1 MDEHQQRPEEK
12 RSARNQ
18 APARAG
24 QGGRAYGKGGNGKPG
39 FGAGKG
45 DGRRMYGA
53 KPAQHGKPGPE
64 GENRRYQPA
73 GQGDKSAYGQRRTG
87 NSGGSDAPRAFDKP
101 YAHPEAK
108 PVANNGQPRGG
119 KPMGNGSRGSY
130 GKPASGNRGGFRSG
144 GRTGQGTARPGNR
157 PAPARPKAPGADA
170 PSTISRRVALEIF
183 QDVVR
188 KDAFA
193 ALSLDDKLKN
203 VNLSQLDKRF
213 CASIVYRTIENLI
226 RIDYALSFFLKDAD
240 ALDPRVRDI
249 LRISAC
255 QLLFHD
261 RIPENAVVD
270 EAVKLTRELGLEG
283 LTGLTNAV
291 LRSLVR
297 GKDEIKWP
305 APEEGARYLSIMYS
319 VPLWLAERLTQAYGP
334 DMARDI
340 CAYRNEAHFTTIRP
354 NLSRF
359 TDAEFEALLQKKVWE
374 VEKGKVAHA
383 YRVRLASEIA
393 RDADYLAGNFSIQ
406 GESSM
411 LAAQAVDAGRGMQIL
426 DCCAAPGGKTA
437 YIAEQMAGTGR
448 VYAWDV
454 HDHRVALIRA
464 MAHRLRL
471 DNVRP
476 VVRDATV
483 VKDELIGT
491 MDAVLLDAPC
501 SGLGVMDNKP
511 DIKLRAS
518 RESVDELT
526 RLQEKLLDSC
536 CQYVKR
542 GGVLVYSTCSM
553 LPEENAQQIQRFLER
568 HSAFEIAPLPA
579 GVGAD
584 FRALYG
590 AYGLQLLPHRDGVEG
605 FFIARLRR
613 VK

>member
-1 MDEHQQRPEEK
+1 MDEKQKNPQTSRPGQGNGAK
-12 RSARNQ
+12 R
-18 APARAG
+18 PART
-24 QGGRAYGKGGNGKPG
+24 QGG
-39 FGAGKG
+39 
-45 DGRRMYGA
+45 
-53 KPAQHGKPGPE
+53 
-64 GENRRYQPA
+64 
-73 GQGDKSAYGQRRTG
+73 
-87 NSGGSDAPRAFDKP
+87 
-101 YAHPEAK
+101 
-108 PVANNGQPRGG
+108 
-119 KPMGNGSRGSY
+119 Y
-130 GKPASGNRGGFRSG
+130 GKPAYAGKSGPHGNSHLANGERRDGQRSG
-144 GRTGQGTARPGNR
+144 YNKPSASKQGGYSRSQNPGSQKNFARPGHR
-157 PAPARPKAPGADA
+157 SESHPAKAPVTNTS
-170 PSTISRRVALEIF
+170 STLSRKVALEIF

-193 ALSLDDKLKN
+193 ALSLDDRLKN

-226 RIDYALSFFLKDAD
+226 RIDYALSFFLKDAQG
-240 ALDPRVRDI
+240 LDPKVMDI

-270 EAVKLTRELGLEG
+270 EAVKLTRELGMEG

-297 GKDEIKWP
+297 GKDTIKWP
-305 APEEGARYLSIMYS
+305 TEDEGARYLSIMYS
-319 VPLWLAERLTQAYGP
+319 VPMWLAERLMDAYGP
-334 DMARDI
+334 QLTREI
-340 CAYRNEAHFTTIRP
+340 CAYRTEAHYTTIRP

-374 VEKGKVAHA
+374 IEKGKAPHS
-383 YRVRLASEIA
+383 YHVRLASEIA

-411 LAAQAVDAGRGMQIL
+411 LAAQAVDARRGMQIL

-437 YIAEQMAGTGR
+437 YLAEQMNGTGR

-454 HDHRVALIRA
+454 HDHRVALLRA
-464 MAHRLRL
+464 MARRLRL

-476 VVRDATV
+476 AVRDASIL
-483 VKDELIGT
+483 KEELTGS

-511 DIKLRAS
+511 DIKLRAT
-518 RESVDELT
+518 RESVDELVT
-526 RLQEKLLDSC
+526 LQEKLLDTC

-542 GGVLVYSTCSM
+542 GGTLVYSTCSM
-553 LPEENAQQIQRFLER
+553 LPEENADQIRRFLAR
-568 HSAFEIAPLPA
+568 HDEFALAPLPLSI
-579 GVGAD
+579 GEE
-584 FRALYG
+584 FQKLYG
-590 AYGLQLLPHRDGVEG
+590 ENGMQLLPHRDRVEG